1 MKSKDK
7 TGLIELAKQFLKFGI
22 VGISNTLI
30 SLAIYY
36 ILVYLGVHYL
46 IANIVAFVISV
57 CNAYFWNCRYVFTE
71 KNTKSYK
78 VLGKTFLAYGSTFVL
93 STALLFVMVDVLGIS
108 YWLAPLINLCF
119 TVPLNFLINKFWA
132 FR

>member
-1 MKSKDK
+1 VKSKGNV
-7 TGLIELAKQFLKFGI
+7 GLIELAKQFLKFGI

-57 CNAYFWNCRYVFTE
+57 CNAYFWNSRYVF
-71 KNTKSYK
+71 KKRNRSNVKSFIRTVVSY
-78 VLGKTFLAYGSTFVL
+78 GFTFLLGTG
-93 STALLFVMVDVLGIS
+93 LLFIMVELLHIS
-108 YWLAPLINLCF
+108 LWIAPLINLCV
-119 TVPLNFLINKFWA
+119 TTPLNFVLSKFWA
-132 FR
+132 FK